1 MSYVMAHVTLV
12 LTRTPTQEF
21 RYGKR
26 SGRWGVMAVVEGP
39 KVMAA
44 RFVPGSMMLPA
55 LAAAA
60 ALPSPLTPLLALGA
74 TAAQAA
80 SALLD
85 GPAHAPTLAFAG
97 RKLRLTTDSSPI
109 KRVTEFD
116 SMERF
121 RADSGNGFYMQ
132 TKPRPDKPY
141 KLTMFKSSTVA
152 ELNKTG
158 ECLRVHGHGYLQ
170 QGTNTPAGILVHEAP
185 HVGWLIGC
193 IAPREKNHRTQ
204 GHDRGPSTRAMQFIF
219 NAMGGFQQ
227 GKEASLIVLDW

>member
-1 MSYVMAHVTLV
+1 MSHVTLI
-12 LTRTPTQEF
+12 LTRTPLLEF

-39 KVMAA
+39 KVLSAK
-44 RFVPGSMMLPA
+44 FVPGSMVLPA

-60 ALPSPLTPLLALGA
+60 AVPSPLTPLLALGP
-74 TAAQAA
+74 AAHAA
-80 SALLD
+80 SALLED
-85 GPAHAPTLAFAG
+85 PPYAPTLAFAG
-97 RKLRLTTDSSPI
+97 RKLRLTTDSTPI

-116 SMERF
+116 TMERF

-132 TKPRPDKPY
+132 TKPRPDQPY

-158 ECLRVHGHGYLQ
+158 QCLRVHGHGYVQ
-170 QGTNTPAGILVHEAP
+170 QGTNTSAGILVHEAP

-193 IAPREKNHRTQ
+193 ISPREKNHRTQ
-204 GHDRGPSTRAMQFIF
+204 GHDRGPSTRAMEFIF
-219 NAMGGFQQ
+219 NTMGGFQQ